1 MNDLTREAIRPNRAV
16 TDPMNLKDPGIKGA
30 LVPAT
35 AGEAMEMAKMICS
48 GKFAIPNYLHNNPGD
63 CLRIVL
69 VAARSGLD
77 PFMLANE
84 SYLTKSTKTG
94 ENRMEFMA
102 KAVHAIVL
110 ASGIL
115 RGDLGIKVEGQGA
128 NLSCT
133 VTGQRRDGRTHTE
146 TYYMAP
152 IQPKNS
158 PLWQSQPRQQLIYY
172 AERAWCRAHAP
183 DALMGLIAR
192 EDPMIDVTPEIVS
205 VDEPRGALAEVEAH
219 LGVGDE
225 PEDETE
231 SASGETEGHDP
242 EGEAAAEQGR
252 QPRAEQNGEQ
262 SAGPSS
268 PVPAAEE
275 AENGGQTNVEGD
287 HVGKEFGLP
296 PENRD
301 HAKDLAWLKE
311 TAEKAETDQSLKK
324 WLAKEATEKVVAGLP
339 DDKHEDWLAHLNGV
353 FEALG
358 AMA

>member
-225 PEDETE
+225 PEEPQETTETPSEDATGDEGPGG
-231 SASGETEGHDP
+231 GEGTPVDP
-242 EGEAAAEQGR
+242 LAG
-252 QPRAEQNGEQ
+252 QPDGD
-262 SAGPSS
+262 
-268 PVPAAEE
+268 
-275 AENGGQTNVEGD
+275 GD

-339 DDKHEDWLAHLNGV
+339 DDKHEDWLAHLSGV